1 MSGKLNH
8 LVTWVDV
15 LSGYDD
21 KFRLLIFSLIHVNY
35 IFISKKVSI
44 LKNNTLIYPTYRCR
58 GCPPE
63 LDPKRVQV
71 RVRNKLLSESQLVRS
86 FGADS

>member
-1 MSGKLNH
+1 MCGLNH
-8 LVTWVDV
+8 LVTWADV

-21 KFRLLIFSLIHVNY
+21 KFRLLKFNLVHVHY
-35 IFISKKVSI
+35 IFVFKKVSI